1 MNYQR
6 SKFLAEEEV
15 RKVIARGLDAVI
27 LNPAAI
33 MGPYDTVNWVRMIRL
48 VCARKQPGVPPGRMS
63 FCHVDKVAR
72 AHIAAVERGRRGENY
87 LLGGTEAPL
96 AELVLVIG
104 EVARVATP
112 ARVSLAWLLRVVG
125 QAGEWVSHI
134 TRKKPR
140 FTPESARMATHLHC
154 DCGKAVREPGFQ
166 SVPLCR
172 LVEDSYAWLRGE
184 GLL

>member
-87 LLGGTEAPL
+87 LLGAPKRRWRNWC
-96 AELVLVIG
+96 A
-104 EVARVATP
+104 
-112 ARVSLAWLLRVVG
+112 SLGRWPGWR
-125 QAGEWVSHI
+125 
-134 TRKKPR
+134 RPR
-140 FTPESARMATHLHC
+140 A
-154 DCGKAVREPGFQ
+154 
-166 SVPLCR
+166 
-172 LVEDSYAWLRGE
+172 
-184 GLL
+184 